1 MILRD
6 AHIAHITDRPDY
18 EQSVRHRMAQE
29 GIPEEKY
36 PYLIPKPHP
45 EPEYLRLWLK
55 DQFGHAPDSYK
66 LWNGWILMQSQ
77 ADSLMVFLTWANCD

>member
-6 AHIAHITDRPDY
+6 AHIAHIVDKPGY
-18 EQSVRHRMAQE
+18 EQSVRHCMAQE
-29 GIPEEKY
+29 GIHHEQY

-55 DQFGHAPDSYK
+55 DQFHHAPDSYK
-66 LWNGWILMQSQ
+66 LWNGWILMQHESDGVQ
-77 ADSLMVFLTWANCD
+77 VFLAWMNGD